1 MDQAH
6 EEVHGLGPWGWF
18 MDQGPMFFLFIPNLS
33 CFSSTALCVEM
44 SMGSSMCC
52 MEGLGMF

>member
-1 MDQAH
+1 MDKAH

-44 SMGSSMCC
+44 SVGSSMCC
-52 MEGLGMF
+52 MEGL

>member
-1 MDQAH
+1 MGV
-6 EEVHGLGPWGWF
+6 VHGPGIHV
-18 MDQGPMFFLFIPNLS
+18 FLFIPNLS

-44 SMGSSMCC
+44 SVGSSMCC